1 MSEALP
7 SGFGADA
14 KAWRGEDER
23 QKSRER
29 FNAGPRLAVLNTPT
43 PPAPLDEL
51 PPGYI
56 GPETADEILN
66 NVYVEDDADL
76 KRPTDAAPPIGEGV
90 ERSDFQAFMP
100 GHAYIF
106 VPTGELWPA
115 SSVNSRI
122 PLIEDGA
129 DKDGKP
135 KFISAAAWL
144 DRNRP
149 VEQMT
154 WCPGL
159 PKVIYDRL
167 VSDGGWIERKGVA
180 CFNLYRPPTIGL
192 GDASKAGPWLKHV
205 RRVYPNDADHI
216 LNFLAHRVQRPHEK
230 INHAIVLGGKPGI
243 GKDTILEPVKRAV
256 GPWNFQEVSPKTML
270 GRFNGFVKCVI
281 LRISEARDLGDVDR
295 YQFYETLKVYCAAPP
310 DVLRVDEKNLR
321 EYGAFNCCGVI
332 ITTNHKADGLYLP
345 PDDRRT
351 YVAWSELSL
360 EDFSEDYWQRLWGF
374 YEGGGDRHIAEY
386 LRTLDISGFNPKAPP
401 LKTPA
406 FWEIVDANRAPEDAE
421 LSDVIDRLGSPDAI
435 TLDRIVSTAD
445 AELGTWL
452 RDRKSRR
459 MIPHR
464 LEDCGYVPVR
474 NDGAKDGL
482 WKIGDRRQA
491 IYAKADLSV
500 RDRIAAANE
509 LVT

>member
-1 MSEALP
+1 
-7 SGFGADA
+7 
-14 KAWRGEDER
+14 
-23 QKSRER
+23 
-29 FNAGPRLAVLNTPT
+29 
-43 PPAPLDEL
+43 
-51 PPGYI
+51 
-56 GPETADEILN
+56 
-66 NVYVEDDADL
+66 
-76 KRPTDAAPPIGEGV
+76 
-90 ERSDFQAFMP
+90 
-100 GHAYIF
+100 
-106 VPTGELWPA
+106 
-115 SSVNSRI
+115 
-122 PLIEDGA
+122 
-129 DKDGKP
+129 
-135 KFISAAAWL
+135 
-144 DRNRP
+144 
-149 VEQMT
+149 
-154 WCPGL
+154 
-159 PKVIYDRL
+159 
-167 VSDGGWIERKGVA
+167 
-180 CFNLYRPPTIGL
+180 
-192 GDASKAGPWLKHV
+192 
-205 RRVYPNDADHI
+205 

-321 EYGAFNCCGVI
+321 EYGALNCCGVI

-374 YEGGGDRHIAEY
+374 YERGGDRHIAEY

-421 LSDVIDRLGSPDAI
+421 LSDVIDRLGGPDAI

-445 AELGTWL
+445 AELGAWL